1 MRLFILFL
9 FLAGC
14 LITGLTVNA
23 QQCNGSLGAPIVN
36 YTFGHGT
43 SYGTGGPL
51 TAGITNMT
59 YTSDVCGTN
68 DGQYTITN
76 SSAASCKGGT
86 WQGINA
92 DHTGDPYG
100 YFMLINASYAPS
112 VFYTQIVSGGKF
124 CANANYYF
132 GAFVMNILRDL
143 PGTKG
148 YIKPNLT
155 FNIKSADG
163 KITYKSVST
172 GDIDPQSGPGEWMP
186 VGTLFTA
193 PPDGSDILIEIVN
206 NAPGGDGNDLALDDI
221 TFSPCGPLIQTGF
234 TDIGNITPKTSCP
247 DLDLSYT
254 LVSKTT
260 GYNTPA
266 YQWQYKIDADT
277 VWHNVNSPDAT
288 TAKLT
293 VNIPHAAGGVY
304 EYRIGVL
311 DGSNTSENCRIYSD
325 PLTIT
330 VYSDPVNPVSATT
343 SACVGYPL
351 QVSATGGDT
360 YSWTGPNG
368 FTSTE
373 SNPTVTPGATL
384 NDKGEY
390 DVTIT
395 KNGCP
400 TFAKTI
406 VTIYSTPAV
415 DPIQPLY
422 ICEGTSQQIITN
434 ATNTIHYKW
443 TPSTGLDHDDVANP
457 IASPVQTTTYQLAVS
472 NDGCSGVIANQSVT
486 VTVWKKPQA
495 NAGQIIKIFAG
506 QTAKLNGTVQ
516 GDHVQSYWTPY
527 FYLDNPYSLTPT
539 TNTPQDITYTLHV
552 VSDEGCSES
561 TSDVFVRVYQLLTIP
576 NTFTPNGDGINDKW
590 EIKNLVTY
598 PNALLSVY
606 NRNGQ
611 LMFQNR
617 GGSTAWDGTYNGNS
631 LPVGTYYYVI
641 DLQEDDLPKP
651 AGWVL
656 IVR

>member
-1 MRLFILFL
+1 MRQLFSFLLF
-9 FLAGC
+9 GC
-14 LITGLTVNA
+14 YLIAGLTVNA
-23 QQCNGSLGAPIVN
+23 QQCNGSLGAPVIN

-43 SYGTGGPL
+43 GYSTGGPL
-51 TAGITNMT
+51 TAGITNMA

-76 SSAASCKGGT
+76 NSAASCKGGT
-86 WQGINA
+86 WLGFTK
-92 DHTGDPYG
+92 DHTGDPFG
-100 YFMLINASYAPS
+100 YLMLINASVAPS
-112 VFYTQIVSGGKF
+112 VFYTQRIDGSKLCPG
-124 CANANYYF
+124 ATYYF
-132 GAFVMNILRDL
+132 GAWIANLLRDL
-143 PGTKG
+143 PSTKN
-148 YIKPNLT
+148 YSKPNIT
-155 FNIKSADG
+155 FSIEKLDGTPLAPPFNSGNIDASPDVLNWVQ
-163 KITYKSVST
+163 Y
-172 GDIDPQSGPGEWMP
+172 
-186 VGTLFTA
+186 GTLFAA
-193 PPDGSDILIEIVN
+193 PADGSDFIVKMTN
-206 NAPGGDGNDLALDDI
+206 NAPGNDGNDLVLDDI
-221 TFSPCGPLIQTGF
+221 TVSPCGPLIQTGF

-260 GYNTPA
+260 GYKTPA

-311 DGSNTSENCRIYSD
+311 DGGNTSESCRIYSD

-343 SACVGYPL
+343 SACVEYPL
-351 QVSATGGDT
+351 QLSATGGDT

-368 FTSTE
+368 FKSTQ
-373 SNPTVTPGATL
+373 SNPTITPSATL

-400 TFAKTI
+400 TFAKTT
-406 VTIYSTPAV
+406 VTVYPVPTVA
-415 DPIQPLY
+415 PIQPLF

-434 ATNTIHYKW
+434 AANTTHYKW

-495 NAGQIIKIFAG
+495 NAGQTIKIFAG
-506 QTAKLNGTVQ
+506 QTAKLNGIAL
-516 GDHVQSYWTPY
+516 GDHVHSYWTPY
-527 FYLDNPYSLTPT
+527 FFLDNSSSLTPIT
-539 TNTPQDITYTLHV
+539 STPQDITYTLHV
-552 VSDEGCSES
+552 ISDEGCGES
-561 TSDVFVRVYQLLTIP
+561 TSDVFVRVYQQLTIP
-576 NTFTPNGDGINDKW
+576 NTFTPNGDGVNDKW
-590 EIKNLVTY
+590 EIKNLNTY
-598 PNALLSVY
+598 PNALLSIY

-611 LMFQNR
+611 PVFQNK
-617 GGSTAWDGTYNGNS
+617 GGSSAWDGTYNGS
-631 LPVGTYYYVI
+631 PLPVGTYYYVI
-641 DLQEDDLPKP
+641 DLQDDDLPKP